1 MNKISRKV
9 AIIGLGN
16 VGLGTAVT
24 ILNQGI
30 TDELLLIDRNH
41 KKAEGE
47 AWDLAN
53 AIAFFTSQTKVRV
66 ASYADLKDVDIIC
79 IGASA
84 APPEGGD
91 RIVELKQNVNI
102 VRSIVRES
110 MDNGFNGIFI
120 IQSNPVDIITYEAL
134 KESGLPAHRVI
145 GTGTLLDTGRL
156 RQVISE
162 IAGNIDIRS
171 VYGFSMGEHGNSQAV
186 IWSSIRIGG
195 QPFLK
200 LRESHP
206 EQYAKQSLEE
216 LHKKIVDMAWEIID
230 RKGNTAFGIGAAAAR
245 IIRCIFRDEKSIIPI
260 STYLNGEYGQT
271 GIVASVPAIV
281 GQSGMEGIIQIDMTE
296 EEKMNLNHSF
306 DLIRQ
311 HSLS

>member
-30 TDELLLIDRNH
+30 ADELLLIDRNYQ
-41 KKAEGE
+41 KAEGE
-47 AWDLAN
+47 AWDMAN
-53 AIAFFTSQTKVRV
+53 AIAFFTSQSKVRV
-66 ASYADLKDVDIIC
+66 ANYEDLKDVDIIC

-91 RIVELKQNVNI
+91 RIAELKQNANI
-102 VRSIVRES
+102 VRSIVREAI
-110 MDNGFNGIFI
+110 DNGFNGIFI

-195 QPFLK
+195 QSFLK
-200 LRESHP
+200 LRETHP
-206 EQYAKQSLEE
+206 EQYAQMSLEE
-216 LHKKIVDMAWEIID
+216 IQKKLVGMAWEIID

-245 IIRCIFRDEKSIIPI
+245 IIRCIFRDEKSVIPV

-271 GIVASVPAIV
+271 GIVASVPAVV
-281 GQSGMEGIIQIDMTE
+281 GQAGIEGIIQIDMTE
-296 EEKMNLNHSF
+296 EERINLNQSF
-306 DLIRQ
+306 DLIRK
-311 HSLS
+311 HSL